1 MSKSKAQKI
10 QVKRIPQAL
19 VFNPKVEQVVRAIY
33 FGYDGTDNVSVVS
46 SVKGTAIDYFK
57 PTEAVNIGI
66 ADAQGYRFRPESNS
80 ALITLGY
87 HPTAVLL
94 WLTQMRLDGHGVVAA
109 SADSLVAVHAAVVQL
124 ARDMVFN
131 YEKVEMI
138 KGKPRV
144 VGKPVLTNYLQHGKP
159 AKFA

>member
-1 MSKSKAQKI
+1 MLKSKAQNI

-19 VFNPKVEQVVRAIY
+19 VFNPKVEQIVRAIY
-33 FGYDGTDNVSVVS
+33 FGYDGTDSVSVVS
-46 SVKGTAIDYFK
+46 PVKGTAIDYFK

-109 SADSLVAVHAAVVQL
+109 SADSLVAVHAAVVQC
-124 ARDMVFN
+124 ARDMTFN
-131 YEKVEMI
+131 YEKVEII

-144 VGKPVLTNYLQHGKP
+144 VGKPVLTNYLVHGKP
-159 AKFA
+159 EKFA